1 MKPAGTIRVMT
12 WNIHGALGR
21 NPRFDLARVLE
32 LIERHDPDVVALQ
45 EVDSR
50 RPSLDGEE
58 PFAVIERKLG
68 HYGLGAKSI
77 VTADGAYGQMLLSRW
92 RPRHWD
98 VHDISYPERE
108 PRRAIVA
115 DIETAYGPCRV
126 IAAHLGLSWGERRSQ
141 ARALLALIDG
151 GTDTT
156 VVVGDFN
163 DWLFAGS
170 VRAVLRTACP
180 GRTRF
185 RTFPAHWPLFRLDRV
200 YCRPAAALVHGFTD
214 RAAARISDHLPVIA
228 DVLVLPV
235 APRRPASLPHDTTIV
250 AKRPESM
257 ASALRR
263 TPAPTE

>member
-1 MKPAGTIRVMT
+1 MTVKPPGTFRVMT

-32 LIERHDPDVVALQ
+32 LIEHHDPDIVALQ

-50 RPSLDGEE
+50 RPHTADTETFS
-58 PFAVIERKLG
+58 VIERRLG
-68 HYGLGAKSI
+68 HWGLGAKTI

-92 RPRHWD
+92 KPRHSD

-115 DIETAYGPCRV
+115 DIDTPDGPARV
-126 IAAHLGLSWGERRSQ
+126 IATHLGLSFGERRTQ
-141 ARALLALIDG
+141 ARALLQLIDG
-151 GTDTT
+151 GPQTT

-170 VRAVLRTACP
+170 VRAVLRGACP

-185 RTFPAHWPLFRLDRV
+185 RTFPSGFPLFRLDRI
-200 YCRPAAALVHGFTD
+200 YCRPAAALVQGFTD
-214 RAAARISDHLPVIA
+214 PAAARLSDHLPVIA
-228 DVLVLPV
+228 DVVAVPV
-235 APRRPASLPHDTTIV
+235 ARSPGGPQSASRSHDATIV
-250 AKRPESM
+250 AKRSASA
-257 ASALRR
+257 ASALR
-263 TPAPTE
+263 